1 MGHHH
6 SKPRQNQ
13 RTTLSSLQNDP
24 TDLPP
29 TYAEVFDNTAL
40 TRDRSSATPNSQS
53 NEVVRLVQELRS
65 RDTTIRDL
73 EDKPSSKRTDY
84 SDKTASRPKT
94 TDTGFE
100 PKHDELLL
108 TVRDRERELRQAINQ
123 VRSGKRYTE
132 SVMASLEQ
140 EVRVLKQ
147 DLRQKT
153 KNITSLE
160 EQLEETQKLVE
171 DRDSRINL
179 LQGKSNTGFVKDC
192 QNCKDLVQ
200 QLQASESK
208 TTGEKEDLTTEVY
221 ALGCLVDFDNRY
233 IETLYQRLRTCRIAS
248 MLVPPHLDTEEKKVV
263 FLKEACECLS
273 RTFSAQGLHN
283 ELNLSQEQQGIT
295 HLSTAAASEHRR
307 QLVGLHI
314 QEVYTEL
321 RLARDELKC
330 RTDEAA
336 FTNDDNHTAIEQE
349 FHGIVGLLIDCHKL
363 VDSYKLRRQHNQ
375 AQTDK
380 PSEAMGSSSDV
391 DEASDGC

>member
-13 RTTLSSLQNDP
+13 RTTLSSLQNDS

-29 TYAEVFDNTAL
+29 TYAEIFDNTAL
-40 TRDRSSATPNSQS
+40 MRDHSLAVANSQS
-53 NEVVRLVQELRS
+53 NKVVRLVQELRS
-65 RDTTIRDL
+65 RDTTNRDL
-73 EDKPSSKRTDY
+73 EDKISSEGTDY
-84 SDKTASRPKT
+84 SDKMASRLET
-94 TDTGFE
+94 ADTGFE
-100 PKHDELLL
+100 AKRDELLL
-108 TVRDRERELRQAINQ
+108 TVRDRERELRQTINQ

-171 DRDSRINL
+171 DRDSRIKHL
-179 LQGKSNTGFVKDC
+179 LGKSNTGSLKDC

-200 QLQASESK
+200 QLQASEFK
-208 TTGEKEDLTTEVY
+208 ITGEREDLTTEVY

-248 MLVPPHLDTEEKKVV
+248 MLVPPHLDTEEKKVEC
-263 FLKEACECLS
+263 LKEACECLS
-273 RTFSAQGLHN
+273 RPFLAQGLHN
-283 ELNLSQEQQGIT
+283 ELNLSQEQQEIT
-295 HLSTAAASEHRR
+295 HLSTAAAIEHRR
-307 QLVGLHI
+307 QLLGLHI

-330 RTDEAA
+330 RTDEPT

-349 FHGIVGLLIDCHKL
+349 FHGIVRLLIDCHKL
-363 VDSYKLRRQHNQ
+363 IVSYKLRRQHNQ
-375 AQTDK
+375 AQTDQ
-380 PSEAMGSSSDV
+380 PSGAMGSSSDV
-391 DEASDGC
+391 DEAPDGC

>member
-6 SKPRQNQ
+6 SEPRQNQ
-13 RTTLSSLQNDP
+13 RTTLSSLETEP

-40 TRDRSSATPNSQS
+40 MRDHFLAAANSQS

-65 RDTTIRDL
+65 RDTTVRDL
-73 EDKPSSKRTDY
+73 EDKLSSKRTDY
-84 SDKTASRPKT
+84 SDKMASRLET
-94 TDTGFE
+94 VDTGFE
-100 PKHDELLL
+100 AKRDELLL

-171 DRDSRINL
+171 DMDSRINL
-179 LQGKSNTGFVKDC
+179 LLGKSNTC

-208 TTGEKEDLTTEVY
+208 TTGEREDLTTEVY

-248 MLVPPHLDTEEKKVV
+248 MLVPPHLDTEEKKVEC
-263 FLKEACECLS
+263 LKEACECLA
-273 RTFSAQGLHN
+273 RPFLAQGLHN
-283 ELNLSQEQQGIT
+283 ELNLSQEQQEIT
-295 HLSTAAASEHRR
+295 HLSTVAAIEHRR

-349 FHGIVGLLIDCHKL
+349 FHGIVRLLIDCHKL
-363 VDSYKLRRQHNQ
+363 IDSYKLRRQHNQ
-375 AQTDK
+375 AQTDQ
-380 PSEAMGSSSDV
+380 PSGAMGSSSDV